1 MTTRASGANRGV
13 NVKLCPGGALPEQ
26 TDHTNF
32 FGENMSSISSPSL
45 PAAQLADMTI
55 DELHLVAFIERWN
68 SGEASLIRH
77 WDDFDLAL
85 TFDSALDHRL
95 DAARTHAAHLEIAG
109 EFEAAIRA
117 QLAPVISASYQSGLA
132 IQCETWARAVA
143 ESSPVSRN
151 APAPF
156 RDEESWIAWCLHDCM
171 RPPFANPV
179 GEPLLSQ
186 EQEEMLLTNAL
197 RLHCKVAARA
207 GWLPG

>member
-1 MTTRASGANRGV
+1 
-13 NVKLCPGGALPEQ
+13 
-26 TDHTNF
+26 
-32 FGENMSSISSPSL
+32 MSIISSPSL
-45 PAAQLADMTI
+45 TAAQLAEMTI
-55 DELHLVAFIERWN
+55 DELHLVAFVEHWN
-68 SGEASLIRH
+68 SGEASLIPH
-77 WDDFDLAL
+77 WDDFNLAM

-95 DAARTHAAHLEIAG
+95 DAARTHAAHLEMAG

-117 QLAPVISASYQSGLA
+117 QLTPVISASYQSGLA
-132 IQCETWARAVA
+132 ILCEAWAKAIA
-143 ESSPVSRN
+143 ESSPVSCN

-156 RDEESWIAWCLHDCM
+156 RDEENWIAWCLRDRM